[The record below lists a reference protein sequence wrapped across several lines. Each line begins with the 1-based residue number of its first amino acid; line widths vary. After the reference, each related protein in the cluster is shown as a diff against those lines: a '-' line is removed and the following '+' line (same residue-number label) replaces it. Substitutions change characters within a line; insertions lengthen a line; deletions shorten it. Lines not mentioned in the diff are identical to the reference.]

1 MPRTIKRRPIP
12 DHDWNPAGLHPVLRR
27 VYAARHITALHD
39 LDYELGR
46 LPDFTRLGGIEAA
59 IDLLQTAVE
68 GGKRILIVGD
78 YDADGATGCALAI
91 LGLRRMGAVDP
102 GYLVPSRF
110 DFGYGLSPE
119 VAELAAGLAP
129 DLLVT
134 VDNGIS
140 SLEGIA
146 AARAKGIRTLIT
158 DHHLPGPLLP
168 QADAIVNPNLPGDGF
183 PSRNLAGVGVMFY
196 VLAALRA
203 RLRESGWFRRNSIAD
218 PNLASLLDLVALGT
232 VADVVP
238 LDHCNRILV
247 AQGLSRIRTGLCRP
261 GIKALLKV
269 ARRDPARLGAGDLG
283 FAIGPRLNAAGRLSD
298 MSLGIECLLCDDDAQ
313 ALAMATQL
321 DELNTERR
329 GIQAEMQGLADQEMA
344 RLHAGNLPYGVCL
357 YEPAWHQGVVGIL
370 ASRLKDK
377 WHRPVIAF
385 ARDNNGMIKGSG
397 RSIRTVHLRDLLEA
411 IATRRPGLIRKFG
424 GHAMAAGLTLE
435 ASNLEHFQAAFQEEL
450 RRLLKPEDLED
461 CIYSDGELQ
470 ETELE
475 MDLAEAI
482 RAGGPWGQ
490 GFPEPVFDG
499 VFKLLDQRI
508 VGERH
513 LRMTLGLPGRDR
525 PLEAIVFNIDE
536 ELWPDDRRKMRIAYR
551 LDINEYQGRRSL
563 QLVVEYML
571 RMGE

>member
-1 MPRTIKRRPIP
+1 MPRTIKRRPVP
-12 DHDWNPAGLHPVLRR
+12 DHGWDQADLHPVLRR
-27 VYAARHITALHD
+27 VYAARHIAARGE

-59 IDLLQTAVE
+59 VDLLQAAME

-91 LGLRRMGAVDP
+91 LGLRRMGAVAP

-119 VAELAAGLAP
+119 VAELAAGLKP

-146 AARAKGIRTLIT
+146 AARAKGIQTLIT

-168 QADAIVNPNLPGDGF
+168 TADAIVNPNLPGDKF

-203 RLRESGWFRRNSIAD
+203 RLRESGWFKSKSIAD

-238 LDHCNRILV
+238 LDHCNRILI
-247 AQGLSRIRTGLCRP
+247 AQGLARIRAGQCRP

-269 ARRDPARLGAGDLG
+269 ARRDLLRLGAGDLG

-298 MSLGIECLLCDDDAQ
+298 MSLGIECLLCDDAAE

-329 GIQAEMQGLADQEMA
+329 GIQAEMQTLADQEMA
-344 RLHAGNLPYGVCL
+344 RLHAGEPPHGVCL
-357 YEPAWHQGVVGIL
+357 YDPAWHQGVVGIL

-385 ARDNNGMIKGSG
+385 ARDHNGMIKGSG
-397 RSIRTVHLRDLLEA
+397 RSIRALHLRDLLEA
-411 IATRRPGLIRKFG
+411 IATRHPGLIRKFG

-435 ASNLEHFQAAFQEEL
+435 ADNLEPFQAAFQEEL

-475 MDLAEAI
+475 MDLALAI

-499 VFKLLDQRI
+499 VFNLQDQRT

-525 PLEAIVFNIDE
+525 PLEAIAFNIDE
-536 ELWPDDRRKMRIAYR
+536 GLRPDRWQETRIAYR
-551 LDINEYQGRRSL
+551 LDINEYQGRSSL
-563 QLVVEYML
+563 QLVVEHMEPAV
-571 RMGE
+571 R

>member
-1 MPRTIKRRPIP
+1 MPRTIKRRPVP
-12 DHDWNPAGLHPVLRR
+12 VHDCHQTGLHPVLRR
-27 VYAARHITALHD
+27 VYAARQITTPHD

-46 LPDFTRLGGIEAA
+46 LPDFSRLGGIEAA
-59 IDLLQTAVE
+59 VDLLQTAVE
-68 GGKRILIVGD
+68 GGKRILVVGD
-78 YDADGATGCALAI
+78 YDADGATGSALAI
-91 LGLRRMGAVDP
+91 LGLRRMGAVAP

-158 DHHLPGPLLP
+158 DHHLPGNALP
-168 QADAIVNPNLPGDGF
+168 EADAIVNPNLPGDGF

-203 RLRESGWFRRNSIAD
+203 RLRDSGWFRRNSIAD

-232 VADVVP
+232 IADVVP

-247 AQGLSRIRTGLCRP
+247 AQGLARIRAGLCRP

-298 MSLGIECLLCDDDAQ
+298 MSLGIECLLCDDDAE

-321 DELNTERR
+321 DELNNERR
-329 GIQAEMQGLADQEMA
+329 GIQAEMQVLADQEMS
-344 RLHAGNLPYGVCL
+344 RLHAGDPPYGICL
-357 YEPAWHQGVVGIL
+357 YDPAWHQGVVGVL

-397 RSIRTVHLRDLLEA
+397 RSIRTVHMRDLLEA

-424 GHAMAAGLTLE
+424 GHAMAAGLTLN
-435 ASNLEHFQAAFQEEL
+435 AGDLDQFQTAFQEEL

-470 ETELE
+470 ETELD

-499 VFKLLDQRI
+499 IFELQDQRL

-513 LRMTLGLPGRDR
+513 LRMRLGLPGRDR
-525 PLEAIVFNIDE
+525 PLEAIAFNIDE
-536 ELWPDDRRKMRIAYR
+536 DLQPEGWRSVRIAYR

-563 QLVVEYML
+563 QLVVEHIASVN
-571 RMGE
+571 R